1 MECLLLNNFT
11 LRFNLIK
18 INHKIIQIVSCF
30 QSLFYVIGS
39 KLIFCVVLEAKE
51 MLRRHFREWKIIV
64 LADSVDLCAFTICN
78 IGMDTSQ
85 YYETK
90 RERIMY

>member
-1 MECLLLNNFT
+1 MECLLPYNFT
-11 LRFNLIK
+11 LRFNLMTISFYYK
-18 INHKIIQIVSCF
+18 TFQIVSCF

-64 LADSVDLCAFTICN
+64 LADNVDMCAFTIC
-78 IGMDTSQ
+78 IISM
-85 YYETK
+85 E
-90 RERIMY
+90 